1 MGTWRTFDVRGSR
14 DDAHRRSIVDAALE
28 SGVTL
33 FDSSPM
39 YGEAER
45 VLAAALGRRRSRAI
59 VATKVWSTSRSEG
72 LRQIERSLAF
82 FGGRV
87 EVFQIHNLE
96 GWRHH
101 LPVLEALR
109 EEGRIDVIGATHHRH
124 DAFPELMRVMKTGRI
139 QQVQIPY
146 HVLDRVAER
155 EVLPL
160 AAELGLGVLVMRP
173 LGEGTLVR
181 RSPSLDRLAPLRAAG
196 IATWS
201 QALLKWILS
210 ERRVH
215 GVLPATS
222 KVEHVYDNAA
232 TGDPPWL
239 DAEQRDYVERV
250 ARGTV
255 S

>member
-45 VLAAALGRRRSRAI
+45 VLGAALAGRRPRGI
-59 VATKVWSTSRSEG
+59 VATKVWSTSRAEG
-72 LRQIERSLAF
+72 QRQIERSLAL

-87 EVFQIHNLE
+87 EVFQIHNLA

-101 LPVLEALR
+101 LPVLESLR
-109 EEGRIDVIGATHHRH
+109 ADGRIDVIGATHYRH
-124 DAFPELMRVMKTGRI
+124 DAFPELMRVMETGRI

-146 HVLDRVAER
+146 NALDRVVER
-155 EVLPL
+155 DVLPL
-160 AAELGLGVLVMRP
+160 AAQLELGVLIMQP
-173 LGEGTLVR
+173 LGEGSLVR
-181 RSPSLDRLAPLRAAG
+181 RSPSRDRMAPLRAAG
-196 IATWS
+196 IATWA

-210 ERRVH
+210 DRRVH
-215 GVLPATS
+215 SVLPATTS
-222 KVEHVYDNAA
+222 IEHVYENAA
-232 TGDPPWL
+232 AGDGPWL
-239 DAEQRDYVERV
+239 DEDQRAYVERL